1 MKILYF
7 FQYLW
12 IIFFALLDPD
22 LNQATQ
28 INTDLDLQPWM
39 TPTILQTYRKT
50 TKLNSKGFIYAH
62 FE

>member
-12 IIFFALLDPD
+12 VNFFALLDPD

-39 TPTILQTYRKT
+39 TPTILQTHRKT
-50 TKLNSKGFIYAH
+50 TKLNSF
-62 FE
+62 